1 MAKAT
6 LLFIGTD
13 EGLVL
18 LSDPAAQGRWLRSAH
33 QLQGN
38 VVQSVWVDPSNPL
51 IVLVIADRHVLR
63 SSDGGQTW
71 QTVRIASD
79 LTATAALYGDSRR
92 PALVYLLVDNFLFE
106 SRDAGVTWRAMTLP
120 GQCAGCAIDGNGR
133 LVVAAGHQVLIDGDQ
148 RAQWTPLGSPLPGVI
163 RMLVTSPGGAGA
175 LCALT
180 GGEVYAWAQE
190 AWRRIDGLPGEAT
203 VCAVL
208 AGATPTLLAA
218 LTDGGIVRGTLHAW
232 EPTLVALPWASATT
246 VLSPVGYH
254 MDTVFASSAHG
265 DVAIS
270 QDRGRSWTVVRRSLA
285 AVRSVAAAR
294 LA

>member
-33 QLQGN
+33 QLRDN

-51 IVLVIADRHVLR
+51 IVLAIADRHVLR

-79 LTATAALYGDSRR
+79 LTATAALYGDPRR
-92 PALVYLLVDNFLFE
+92 SALVYLLADNFLFE
-106 SRDAGVTWRAMTLP
+106 SRDTGVTWRAVTLP
-120 GQCAGCAIDGNGR
+120 RQCTGYAIDGNGR
-133 LVVAAGHQVLIDGDQ
+133 LMVAAGSQVLVDGDQ
-148 RAQWTPLGSPLPGVI
+148 SAQWTLLGSPLPGVI
-163 RMLVTSPGGAGA
+163 RMLVTPPGGAGA
-175 LCALT
+175 LCALA

-190 AWRRIDGLPGEAT
+190 AWRRIDGLPGEAA
-203 VCAVL
+203 VCTVL

-218 LTDGGIVRGTLHAW
+218 LTDGGIVRGTLHVW
-232 EPTLVALPWASATT
+232 EPAIVTLPWESATT
-246 VLSPVGYH
+246 LLSPAGYH

-265 DVAIS
+265 DVAVS
-270 QDRGRSWTVVRRSLA
+270 RDRGRSWTVVRRGLA
-285 AVRSVAAAR
+285 AVRSMSAAR